1 MSELSSAVV
10 NQPVAEELKSDII
23 FKNFVRLFP
32 NMGGQVL
39 SYQRTGSKMIA
50 LNMDDGIVLYFL
62 YYNPTNWNIGTKPW
76 RMKPRIVESTEGT
89 TEEKA
94 GDAE

>member
-1 MSELSSAVV
+1 
-10 NQPVAEELKSDII
+10 
-23 FKNFVRLFP
+23 
-32 NMGGQVL
+32 
-39 SYQRTGSKMIA
+39 
-50 LNMDDGIVLYFL
+50 MDDGIVLYFL